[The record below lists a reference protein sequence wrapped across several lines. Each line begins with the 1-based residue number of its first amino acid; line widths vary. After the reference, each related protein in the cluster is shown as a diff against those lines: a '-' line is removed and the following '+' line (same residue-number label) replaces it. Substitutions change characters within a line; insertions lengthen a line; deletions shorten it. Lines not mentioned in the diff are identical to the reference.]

1 MMSDVFN
8 GGCACGAVR
17 YRMLSG
23 PMFVHCC
30 HCKDC
35 QRQTGTAFVLN
46 AMIESDRV
54 ELLSGEPRPFTMPTD
69 SGRPHR
75 VFRCAECGT
84 AVWSEYGGLTQLRF
98 VRVGSLDEPAALP
111 PDVHI
116 YTRSKLPWVTLP
128 EQVPAFEAYYSS
140 RDVWPAA
147 SLERRKAVMG

>member
-1 MMSDVFN
+1 MSDVFN

>member
-1 MMSDVFN
+1 MSDVFN

-69 SGRPHR
+69 SGRLHR